1 MATSSRRRMVC
12 VMPVEAII
20 GKMSP
25 SDQKVNKENAGFK
38 CFVGYQVGRSV
49 FNRYQVRSKPR
60 SKDYSQD
67 EMNRWKLFGDVVK
80 ATRER
85 LMNPDQNLTDQIAY
99 SQQTK
104 YKSLYAYVFNQEYA
118 KKKG

>member
-1 MATSSRRRMVC
+1 MANLSRRRMVC
-12 VMPVEAII
+12 VMPVEAIV
-20 GKMSP
+20 GKMAP
-25 SDQKVNKENAGFK
+25 SDQKVNRANAGFK

-60 SKDYSQD
+60 SKDFSQ
-67 EMNRWKLFGDVVK
+67 EELNRWKLFGDVVK

-85 LMNPDQNLTDQIAY
+85 LMNPDQSLADQLAY
-99 SQQTK
+99 SKQTK
-104 YKSLYAYVFNQEYA
+104 YKTLYAYVFNQEYA

>member
-1 MATSSRRRMVC
+1 MANLSRRRMVC
-12 VMPVEAII
+12 VMPVEAIV
-20 GKMSP
+20 GKMAP
-25 SDQKVNKENAGFK
+25 SDQKVNRANAGFK

-60 SKDYSQD
+60 SKDFSQ
-67 EMNRWKLFGDVVK
+67 EELNRWKLFGDVVK

-85 LMNPDQNLTDQIAY
+85 LINPDQSLVDQLAY
-99 SQQTK
+99 SKQTK
-104 YKSLYAYVFNQEYA
+104 YKTLYAYVFNQEYA

>member
-1 MATSSRRRMVC
+1 MVC
-12 VMPVEAII
+12 VMPVEAIV
-20 GKMSP
+20 GKMAP
-25 SDQKVNKENAGFK
+25 SDQKVNRANAGFK

-60 SKDYSQD
+60 SKDFSQ
-67 EMNRWKLFGDVVK
+67 EELNRWKLFGDVVK

-85 LMNPDQNLTDQIAY
+85 LMNPDQSLADQLAY
-99 SQQTK
+99 SKQTK
-104 YKSLYAYVFNQEYA
+104 YKTLYAYVFNQEYA

>member
-1 MATSSRRRMVC
+1 MANLSRRRMVC
-12 VMPVEAII
+12 VMPVEAIV
-20 GKMSP
+20 GKMAP
-25 SDQKVNKENAGFK
+25 SDQKVNRANAGFK

-60 SKDYSQD
+60 SKDFSQ
-67 EMNRWKLFGDVVK
+67 EELNRCKLFGDVVK

-85 LMNPDQNLTDQIAY
+85 LMNPDQSLADQLAY
-99 SQQTK
+99 SKQTK
-104 YKSLYAYVFNQEYA
+104 YKTLYAYVFNQEYA

>member
-1 MATSSRRRMVC
+1 MANLSRRRMVC
-12 VMPVEAII
+12 VMPVEAIV
-20 GKMSP
+20 GKMAP
-25 SDQKVNKENAGFK
+25 SDQKVNQANAGFK

-60 SKDYSQD
+60 SKDFSQ
-67 EMNRWKLFGDVVK
+67 EELNRWKLFGDVVK

-85 LMNPDQNLTDQIAY
+85 LNNPDQSLADQLAY
-99 SQQTK
+99 SKQTK
-104 YKSLYAYVFNQEYA
+104 YKTLYAYVFNQEYA

>member
-1 MATSSRRRMVC
+1 MVC

-20 GKMSP
+20 GKMAP
-25 SDQKVNKENAGFK
+25 SDEKVNKENAGFK
-38 CFVGYQVGRSV
+38 CFVGYQLGHSV

-60 SKDYSQD
+60 IKNYTQD
-67 EMNRWKLFGDVVK
+67 EMDRWKLFGDVVK

-85 LMNPDQNLTDQIAY
+85 LNNPDQSLTDQIAY

-104 YKSLYAYVFNQEYA
+104 YKTLYSYVFNQEYA

>member
-1 MATSSRRRMVC
+1 MANLSRRRMVC
-12 VMPVEAII
+12 VMPVEAIV
-20 GKMSP
+20 GKMAP
-25 SDQKVNKENAGFK
+25 SDQKVNRANAGFK

-60 SKDYSQD
+60 SKDFSQ
-67 EMNRWKLFGDVVK
+67 EEQNRWKLFGDVVK

-85 LMNPDQNLTDQIAY
+85 LMSPDQSLADQLAY
-99 SQQTK
+99 SKQTK
-104 YKSLYAYVFNQEYA
+104 YKTLYAYVFNQEYA

>member
-67 EMNRWKLFGDVVK
+67 EQNRWKLFADVVK

-85 LMNPDQNLTDQIAY
+85 LNNPDQSLTDQIAC
-99 SQQTK
+99 SNQTK
-104 YKSLYAYVFNQEYA
+104 YKTLYSYVFNQEYA
-118 KKKG
+118 KK

>member
-12 VMPVEAII
+12 VMPVEAVI
-20 GKMSP
+20 GKMAP
-25 SDQKVNKENAGFK
+25 SDQKVNRANAGFK
-38 CFVGYQVGRSV
+38 CFVGYQLGHSV

-60 SKDYSQD
+60 SKDFSQ
-67 EMNRWKLFGDVVK
+67 EEQQRWKLFGDVVK

-85 LMNPDQNLTDQIAY
+85 LNNPDQSLADQIAY

-118 KKKG
+118 KKKV